1 MPTRPKS
8 TKRLPLT
15 ATLSTAAVLATTPLF
30 APFAHAAEPTD
41 WFFAET
47 RDDRAAALRELE
59 TRASSD
65 NTYRHA
71 YGTAL
76 FFGGVEN
83 FTRDLIR
90 HGYLS
95 GHERA
100 LGRSALPLFS
110 NPMPEPLT
118 YDGLRAIL
126 ERFET
131 NIENA
136 RAVLAEVDQDEPIKI
151 TLDLTDVRLQ
161 LTENAPGP
169 LPTVSDLLEQQQI
182 TPPRTDDENEPEPIT
197 EFTFDNADAIWLE
210 GYSNVILAQLDFAL
224 AHDFEK
230 QFDEGFHLLFPKS
243 GLPLQDTLAQYDV
256 SRSRGFESEQLFD
269 LIGLIHLADFP
280 LQDADRRRNVIRH
293 MGEVT
298 RLSRANWDA
307 ILAETDND
315 REWLPGPQ
323 QPGVHPLS
331 GLEVNQEMVDGWM
344 DMLDLADA
352 VLAGETLIQH
362 IRFNLRYPNNEA
374 KVGFNVRAFLESDAN
389 FDPVLLLTG
398 HDAVPF
404 MEEGN
409 VLNTNE
415 WRDMRN
421 LFGRRNFTT
430 VALWFN

>member
-8 TKRLPLT
+8 TKRRPL
-15 ATLSTAAVLATTPLF
+15 AAALSTAAVLATTALC
-30 APFAHAAEPTD
+30 APFAHASGPTD

-47 RDDRAAALRELE
+47 RNDRAAALRELE

-100 LGRSALPLFS
+100 LGRSALPLLS

-151 TLDLTDVRLQ
+151 TIDLTDVRLQ

-182 TPPRTDDENEPEPIT
+182 
-197 EFTFDNADAIWLE
+197 
-210 GYSNVILAQLDFAL
+210 
-224 AHDFEK
+224 
-230 QFDEGFHLLFPKS
+230 
-243 GLPLQDTLAQYDV
+243 
-256 SRSRGFESEQLFD
+256 
-269 LIGLIHLADFP
+269 
-280 LQDADRRRNVIRH
+280 
-293 MGEVT
+293 
-298 RLSRANWDA
+298 
-307 ILAETDND
+307 
-315 REWLPGPQ
+315 
-323 QPGVHPLS
+323 
-331 GLEVNQEMVDGWM
+331 
-344 DMLDLADA
+344 
-352 VLAGETLIQH
+352 
-362 IRFNLRYPNNEA
+362 
-374 KVGFNVRAFLESDAN
+374 
-389 FDPVLLLTG
+389 
-398 HDAVPF
+398 
-404 MEEGN
+404 
-409 VLNTNE
+409 
-415 WRDMRN
+415 
-421 LFGRRNFTT
+421 
-430 VALWFN
+430 